1 MSASPPGNVTSAAKE
16 MISLF
21 SGVFFTLK
29 ALGTYLAPDMTWFY
43 LVQLFQP
50 LGWGLM
56 TVASVYYVDSLMRER
71 DRIKGQSYM
80 TMSLSAATILAS
92 LGGGRMIDAVGVD
105 GMLIAAVICGA
116 LGTTIVMGAHVKYRV

>member
-1 MSASPPGNVTSAAKE
+1 M
-16 MISLF
+16 
-21 SGVFFTLK
+21 FFTLK

-80 TMSLSAATILAS
+80 TMSLSVATIIGS
-92 LGGGRMIDAVGVD
+92 LSGGWMIDTIGVN
-105 GMLIAAVICGA
+105 GMLIAAVVCGA
-116 LGTTIVMGAHVKYRV
+116 LGTAIVMGTHASFLRKGLKR